1 MAVIAMIDATQNRQK
16 SYLPQLRHSVSG
28 ALTLNIWS
36 RRRTARSQRTVCP
49 PGVRK
54 LEWLLG
60 FGLLA
65 VLPRRRQVQAM
76 PIILT
81 EPADIESWMAAPWA
95 EKRAL
100 QRPPPDGGLVIV
112 ARGER
117 RDGPGNDSA

>member
-1 MAVIAMIDATQNRQK
+1 
-16 SYLPQLRHSVSG
+16 
-28 ALTLNIWS
+28 
-36 RRRTARSQRTVCP
+36 
-49 PGVRK
+49 
-54 LEWLLG
+54 
-60 FGLLA
+60 
-65 VLPRRRQVQAM
+65 M

-95 EKRAL
+95 ETRAL